1 MFTCINIAVHEEGE
15 LSHQKLLCDYFV
27 SNRCS
32 FVDYVAHNLGEK
44 KKTEIKATLV
54 LEGWV
59 LGDTHFTGSHIGG
72 DTLITRDVRG
82 YTYHCDI
89 GNAIPSIFRNTF
101 LVN

>member
-44 KKTEIKATLV
+44 KNRNKS
-54 LEGWV
+54 
-59 LGDTHFTGSHIGG
+59 DTCFGG
-72 DTLITRDVRG
+72 VGVRG
-82 YTYHCDI
+82 YTFHWQPYWRRYTYH
-89 GNAIPSIFRNTF
+89 
-101 LVN
+101 